1 MFLFNT
7 PPCKD
12 CKKRCMACH
21 TVCEDYKNWKI
32 QHENK
37 REEIIAEYKTER
49 DIISTKVKQCES
61 YRRKFLKKKWLTFCI
76 AFGIIKRSR
85 NHLLSNVGWY
95 GGVNWTDKLN
105 INRQKSVLPRVPPH
119 SKQGAFIFG
128 KE

>member
-1 MFLFNT
+1 MFLYDT

-61 YRRKFLKKKWLTFCI
+61 YRRKFLKKK
-76 AFGIIKRSR
+76 
-85 NHLLSNVGWY
+85 
-95 GGVNWTDKLN
+95 
-105 INRQKSVLPRVPPH
+105 
-119 SKQGAFIFG
+119 
-128 KE
+128 

>member
-1 MFLFNT
+1 MLLYDT

-49 DIISTKVKQCES
+49 DIISTKVKQCEN
-61 YRRKFLKKKWLTFCI
+61 YRRKFLKKK
-76 AFGIIKRSR
+76 
-85 NHLLSNVGWY
+85 
-95 GGVNWTDKLN
+95 
-105 INRQKSVLPRVPPH
+105 
-119 SKQGAFIFG
+119 
-128 KE
+128 